1 MTKSD
6 MKKRRTALRNYLTDT
21 HGPDVVMLDGPVFD
35 GGIVGTTRDGKL
47 VYSYEKL
54 ARALAGGTG
63 WWSVAEAVDWIEYNT
78 IRSLPYM
85 GDKAPIVMNDLD
97 PDDFAP
103 LPRKR
108 RARK

>member
-6 MKKRRTALRNYLTDT
+6 MEKRRTALRRFLADAY
-21 HGPDVVMLDGPVFD
+21 GPVVMLDGPEFD
-35 GGIVGTTRDGKL
+35 GGIVGTTHDGKL

-54 ARALAGGTG
+54 AKALMAANG
-63 WWSVAEAVDWIEYNT
+63 WSCEDAVDWIEYNT

-85 GDKAPIVMNDLD
+85 GDKAPIVMDDLD

>member
-6 MKKRRTALRNYLTDT
+6 MKKRRTALRRFLADAY
-21 HGPDVVMLDGPVFD
+21 GPVVMLDGPEFD
-35 GGIVGTTRDGKL
+35 GGIVGTTHDGKL

-54 ARALAGGTG
+54 VRALIGGTAR
-63 WWSVAEAVDWIEYNT
+63 WSVADAVDWIEYNT